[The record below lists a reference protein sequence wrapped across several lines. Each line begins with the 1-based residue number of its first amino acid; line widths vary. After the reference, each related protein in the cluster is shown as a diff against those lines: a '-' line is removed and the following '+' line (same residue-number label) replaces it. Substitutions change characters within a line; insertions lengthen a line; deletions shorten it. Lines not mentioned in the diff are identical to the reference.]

1 MSEDDD
7 DGASPP
13 DRSYPP
19 PPPADAPTA
28 DESGGS
34 IVLGLVLGLVGT
46 VLGSFG
52 PPLLTAY
59 AGGGWWL
66 LPLLLLPVVLVAGI
80 VLTVKRSTRRTG
92 AGMLVSFA
100 VGLVVFAGTCLYL
113 VSQLEFG

>member
-1 MSEDDD
+1 MSEDD

-46 VLGSFG
+46 ALGAFG
-52 PPLLTAY
+52 PFFVFTPE
-59 AGGGWWL
+59 GVG
-66 LPLLLLPVVLVAGI
+66 LLLLWLVPIVLVVGI
-80 VLTVKRSTRRTG
+80 ALTVKGSTRRTG
-92 AGMLVSFA
+92 VGTLLGWA
-100 VGLVVFAGTCLYL
+100 VGLLVSAGTCLYL
-113 VSQLEFG
+113 LSTLGVG